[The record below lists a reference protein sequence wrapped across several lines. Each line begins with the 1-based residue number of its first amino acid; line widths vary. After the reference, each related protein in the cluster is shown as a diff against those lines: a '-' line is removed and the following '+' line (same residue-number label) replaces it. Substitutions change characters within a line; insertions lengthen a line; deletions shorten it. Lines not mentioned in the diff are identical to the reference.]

1 MSSDHP
7 YDRPLELKELET
19 LMAVRDIWCQG
30 QGIAETDGAYL
41 QVLMDLIDGYQ
52 SGIREADQMFVRLQL
67 LAIGTAR
74 P

>member
-1 MSSDHP
+1 
-7 YDRPLELKELET
+7 
-19 LMAVRDIWCQG
+19 MAVRDIWCQG